1 MVLRSPAIRAS
12 HKSREHDSISI
23 VIVKSG
29 PLERNWLMGDFGGVS
44 IEHYPG
50 PGLYALYKHSTC
62 RLNSFFFY
70 IFTDCYPLLRR
81 DVDEHSYS
89 KVREIMTV

>member
-1 MVLRSPAIRAS
+1 M
-12 HKSREHDSISI
+12 SI

-50 PGLYALYKHSTC
+50 PGLYSLYKHSTC
-62 RLNSFFFY
+62 RLNSFFS
-70 IFTDCYPLLRR
+70 IFFKLLIAIL
-81 DVDEHSYS
+81 YS
-89 KVREIMTV
+89 AETWMDIAIQR